1 MSKIDELLKNEKV
14 EWRKLESLLD
24 YEQPS
29 KYIVKSTEYDDR
41 YKTPVLTAGQTF
53 ILGFTNEVENIYK
66 ADENNPVIIF
76 DDFTAGNH
84 WVDFDFKVKSSAMKM
99 LKPKEGVNLKYCY
112 HYIQTISIDTTEHK
126 RLWISK
132 FSQIVIPIPSIETQ
146 EKIVKT
152 LDKFTNHVTELQA
165 ELQAR
170 TKQYEYYR
178 DLLLSEDYLNK
189 ISEGIDGFEDKTYNV
204 KFANLGE
211 VAQVNRGASPRP
223 ISKYITNDVNGVS
236 WIKIGDI
243 GTNSKY
249 VVKTAQKITVEGA
262 KKSRVL
268 KKGDFIISNSMSYG
282 RPYILGID
290 GAIHDGWASISD
302 FNDNLN
308 SDFLYHFLNSSMV
321 QNYWEGKINSSSVS
335 NLNSEI
341 IRSLPI
347 PIVDKELQRKIAKIL
362 DKFQS
367 LLSDTKGLLPQEIE
381 QRQKQYEYYREK
393 LLTFDIEGETIS
405 RQTDRQVISNDYF
418 VVLKEA
424 ANIVGIKLFD
434 VKREIL
440 GNCVLNIKKIKWND
454 SQESSFNYIDLS
466 SVDRENHSIY
476 NTDLVTMQ
484 NAPSRAQQIV
494 HTEDVLFGTTRPLLQ
509 RYCIVPNQ
517 YDEQICSTGFC
528 VLRANKE
535 KILPKWILYGISTN
549 LFLSHIEKYEK
560 GTSYPAI
567 SDKDVKLYEIPLPSL
582 PVQEYIVS
590 ILDKFDALINDVS
603 KGIPKEIELRQKQYE
618 YYREKL
624 LDFKRSN

>member
-1 MSKIDELLKNEKV
+1 M
-14 EWRKLESLLD
+14 
-24 YEQPS
+24 
-29 KYIVKSTEYDDR
+29 
-41 YKTPVLTAGQTF
+41 
-53 ILGFTNEVENIYK
+53 
-66 ADENNPVIIF
+66 
-76 DDFTAGNH
+76 
-84 WVDFDFKVKSSAMKM
+84 
-99 LKPKEGVNLKYCY
+99 
-112 HYIQTISIDTTEHK
+112 
-126 RLWISK
+126 
-132 FSQIVIPIPSIETQ
+132 
-146 EKIVKT
+146 
-152 LDKFTNHVTELQA
+152 
-165 ELQAR
+165 
-170 TKQYEYYR
+170 
-178 DLLLSEDYLNK
+178 
-189 ISEGIDGFEDKTYNV
+189 
-204 KFANLGE
+204 
-211 VAQVNRGASPRP
+211 
-223 ISKYITNDVNGVS
+223 
-236 WIKIGDI
+236 
-243 GTNSKY
+243 
-249 VVKTAQKITVEGA
+249 
-262 KKSRVL
+262 
-268 KKGDFIISNSMSYG
+268 
-282 RPYILGID
+282 
-290 GAIHDGWASISD
+290 
-302 FNDNLN
+302 
-308 SDFLYHFLNSSMV
+308 
-321 QNYWEGKINSSSVS
+321 
-335 NLNSEI
+335 
-341 IRSLPI
+341 
-347 PIVDKELQRKIAKIL
+347 
-362 DKFQS
+362 
-367 LLSDTKGLLPQEIE
+367 
-381 QRQKQYEYYREK
+381 
-393 LLTFDIEGETIS
+393 
-405 RQTDRQVISNDYF
+405 
-418 VVLKEA
+418 KEA

-440 GNCVLNIKKIKWND
+440 GNCVLNVKKIKWND

>member
-1 MSKIDELLKNEKV
+1 M
-14 EWRKLESLLD
+14 
-24 YEQPS
+24 
-29 KYIVKSTEYDDR
+29 
-41 YKTPVLTAGQTF
+41 
-53 ILGFTNEVENIYK
+53 
-66 ADENNPVIIF
+66 
-76 DDFTAGNH
+76 
-84 WVDFDFKVKSSAMKM
+84 
-99 LKPKEGVNLKYCY
+99 
-112 HYIQTISIDTTEHK
+112 
-126 RLWISK
+126 
-132 FSQIVIPIPSIETQ
+132 
-146 EKIVKT
+146 
-152 LDKFTNHVTELQA
+152 
-165 ELQAR
+165 
-170 TKQYEYYR
+170 
-178 DLLLSEDYLNK
+178 
-189 ISEGIDGFEDKTYNV
+189 
-204 KFANLGE
+204 
-211 VAQVNRGASPRP
+211 
-223 ISKYITNDVNGVS
+223 
-236 WIKIGDI
+236 
-243 GTNSKY
+243 
-249 VVKTAQKITVEGA
+249 
-262 KKSRVL
+262 
-268 KKGDFIISNSMSYG
+268 
-282 RPYILGID
+282 
-290 GAIHDGWASISD
+290 
-302 FNDNLN
+302 
-308 SDFLYHFLNSSMV
+308 
-321 QNYWEGKINSSSVS
+321 
-335 NLNSEI
+335 
-341 IRSLPI
+341 
-347 PIVDKELQRKIAKIL
+347 
-362 DKFQS
+362 
-367 LLSDTKGLLPQEIE
+367 
-381 QRQKQYEYYREK
+381 
-393 LLTFDIEGETIS
+393 
-405 RQTDRQVISNDYF
+405 
-418 VVLKEA
+418 KEA